1 MGYDQRKL
9 DILKVIVD
17 DYIKTAQPVGSR
29 TVSRKFEPQLSSATI
44 RNEMADLEE
53 VGILIQPHTSSGRV
67 PSQAAFRIYVNQLMG
82 ENTLSSEEKAAVD
95 NYFMRHIGDMEN
107 LIKSTASL
115 ISALTKQT
123 AIALVPQLR
132 RTTLKRLQI
141 IPIIKGAAMVV
152 IVTSTARVKQTVIR
166 VPDNASDDVLH
177 AISTMMT
184 ARFAGH
190 SIADIDV
197 SRIGKVEDGYLMNS
211 ELFSAIEECILD
223 ALVLPDGSDIMVEG
237 TKCAFNF
244 PEYNEIG
251 ELKEFLSTFD
261 NRVRL
266 QRLMTEALRYERCI
280 LIGDENEN
288 EWLHDLSLI
297 TAPYKVHGRSVG
309 SIGVIGPM
317 RMDYARVAESLDLVS
332 ENLSQVMST
341 YINE

>member
-1 MGYDQRKL
+1 MDTDSRKL
-9 DILKVIVD
+9 AILKVIID
-17 DYIKTAQPVGSR
+17 DYIQTAQPVGSR
-29 TVSRKFEPQLSSATI
+29 TVSRRFVPELSSATI

-53 VGILIQPHTSSGRV
+53 MGLLMQPHTSAGRV
-67 PSQAAFRIYVNQLMG
+67 PAQAAFRIYVDQLMDDDAI
-82 ENTLSSEEKAAVD
+82 SPEEKVAIN

-115 ISALTKQT
+115 ISALTKLP
-123 AIALVPQLR
+123 AVALVPQLR
-132 RTTLKRLQI
+132 RTTLKRLRI
-141 IPIIKGAAMVV
+141 IPIIKGAAMVI

-166 VPDNASDDVLH
+166 VPNNVSDDVLN

-197 SRIGKVEDGYLMNS
+197 SRIGSVEDAYLMDG

-237 TKCAFNF
+237 TTCAFNF
-244 PEYNEIG
+244 PEYSNIED
-251 ELKEFLSTFD
+251 LKVFLSTFD

-266 QRLMTEALRYERCI
+266 QRLMTEALRHERSI
-280 LIGDENEN
+280 LIGTENQD
-288 EWLHDLSLI
+288 EWLNDISLI

-317 RMDYARVAESLDLVS
+317 RMDYARAIDSLDLVS
-332 ENLSQVMST
+332 DNLSKVMSI

>member
-1 MGYDQRKL
+1 MSFDKRKL
-9 DILKVIVD
+9 DILKVIID
-17 DYIKTAQPVGSR
+17 DYIQTAQPVGSR
-29 TVSRKFEPQLSSATI
+29 TVSRKFEPAFSSATI

-53 VGILIQPHTSSGRV
+53 MGLLEQPHTSAGRV
-67 PSQAAFRIYVNQLMG
+67 PSQAAFRIYVDKLMG
-82 ENTLSSEEKAAVD
+82 DSTISPDEKVAVD
-95 NYFMRHIGDMEN
+95 NFYRRHIGDMEN

-123 AIALVPQLR
+123 AVALVPQLR

-141 IPIIKGAAMVV
+141 IPIIKGAALVV

-166 VPDNASDDVLH
+166 VPDNATDHVLQ

-197 SRIGKVEDGYLMNS
+197 SRIGSIADGYLMNS
-211 ELFSAIEECILD
+211 ELFKAIEECILD

-237 TKCAFNF
+237 TKCAYEF
-244 PEYNEIG
+244 PEYSKIVD
-251 ELKEFLSTFD
+251 LKEFMTKFE

-266 QRLMTEALRYERCI
+266 QRLMTEALRHERCI
-280 LIGDENEN
+280 FIGDENEN
-288 EWLHDLSLI
+288 EWLKDLSLI

-317 RMDYARVAESLDLVS
+317 RMDYARVTESLDLVS
-332 ENLSQVMST
+332 LNLSQVMNL